1 MSSQSTEER
10 KAKENLVV
18 FPNGSTYDIKFDG
31 SIRGGM
37 CQATHPII
45 TYYYLVR
52 LLGESK
58 DYYKPIKPV
67 ISFNDNYI
75 GYKRKDKNKNLS
87 PKEYLDMI
95 KPYLS
100 DIINDHKEWKIQLA
114 MRINFIS
121 SKDLKETG
129 TMHTRSDNIKIMMSS
144 ETNDIIEELFE
155 SLQKYQ
161 KR

>member
-1 MSSQSTEER
+1 
-10 KAKENLVV
+10 
-18 FPNGSTYDIKFDG
+18 
-31 SIRGGM
+31 M
-37 CQATHPII
+37 CQTTHPTI
-45 TYYYLVR
+45 TYYYLER

-75 GYKRKDKNKNLS
+75 EYKSNGDKNKNLS

-95 KPYLS
+95 EPYLS
-100 DIINDHKEWKIQLA
+100 DIINDYKKWKIQLA

-129 TMHTRSDNIKIMMSS
+129 TMHTRSDNVKIMMSS
-144 ETNDIIEELFE
+144 ETNDIIEEILN
-155 SLQKYQ
+155 LCKNI
-161 KR
+161 KKD

>member
-18 FPNGSTYDIKFDG
+18 IPNGSTYDIKFDG
-31 SIRGGM
+31 SVRGGM

-45 TYYYLVR
+45 TYYYLER
-52 LLGESK
+52 LLGEWK

-75 GYKRKDKNKNLS
+75 EYKSNGDKNKNLS

-95 KPYLS
+95 EPYLS
-100 DIINDHKEWKIQLA
+100 DIINDHKKWKIQLA
-114 MRINFIS
+114 MRIYAY
-121 SKDLKETG
+121 KEW
-129 TMHTRSDNIKIMMSS
+129 
-144 ETNDIIEELFE
+144 
-155 SLQKYQ
+155 
-161 KR
+161 